1 MGRPSGRDIMDRILL
16 RSPVDSL
23 LPHVMPDASA
33 KRYRHAPDVD
43 GSVVGERAV
52 LYHRPSGTAVV
63 LNPTGSWLWELLTAC
78 PTPQALA
85 EQLRAKCPALTG
97 EQAVRDVSIFLEA
110 LCQHG
115 MVLDEEGPGPEMA
128 RGGDR

>member
-1 MGRPSGRDIMDRILL
+1 M
-16 RSPVDSL
+16 DSL
-23 LPHVMPDASA
+23 SPHVMPDASA
-33 KRYRHAPDVD
+33 QRYRRAPDVD

-52 LYHRPSGTAVV
+52 LYHRQSGTAVV
-63 LNPTGSWLWELLTAC
+63 LNPTGSWLWELLTAF

-97 EQAVRDVSIFLEA
+97 EQAVRDVSTFLEE

-115 MVLDEEGPGPEMA
+115 MVLAEEGPRPEMSH
-128 RGGDR
+128 GEDR